1 MSECCFNFH
10 RQKVADAEEETAS
23 VTLSAQEKQRE
34 LVLLLEQTEAGNQQ
48 RGQSFR
54 PPHCPF
60 VPGIISIVVGEGQIT
75 ALFYPS

>member
-1 MSECCFNFH
+1 MNKNPFDFH
-10 RQKVADAEEETAS
+10 RQKVAHAERSFDEEMAS

-34 LVLLLEQTEAGNQQ
+34 LALLLEQTEAANQQ

-60 VPGIISIVVGEGQIT
+60 VPGIIGIYQCK
-75 ALFYPS
+75 